1 MDLAGWTNVAFAGVA
16 VFGAFL
22 LGLAILAYRRA
33 PAPRMAL
40 VAGGFLVI
48 TVQGVVVG
56 VLLFAQYGTPDTLL
70 FLSAIFEAL
79 LLVVL
84 FLATLVR

>member
-1 MDLAGWTNVAFAGVA
+1 MDFSTWTNVAFAGIA
-16 VFGAFL
+16 VFGAVLFVLSL
-22 LGLAILAYRRA
+22 LALRRS
-33 PAPRMAL
+33 PSTRMGL

-48 TVQGVVVG
+48 TLQGVVIG
-56 VLLFAQYGTPDTLL
+56 ILLFQGGGSFDFLL
-70 FLSAIFEAL
+70 FLSAMFEAI

>member
-1 MDLAGWTNVAFAGVA
+1 MDVTAWTNAAFAGVA
-16 VFGAFL
+16 VFGAVL
-22 LGLAILAYRRA
+22 LGLALLALRRGRS
-33 PAPRMAL
+33 PRMTL
-40 VAGGFLVI
+40 VAGGFLII

-56 VLLFAQYGTPDTLL
+56 AFLFSGGATTDLLL
-70 FLSAIFEAL
+70 FLSALFEAA

>member
-1 MDLAGWTNVAFAGVA
+1 MDFSTWTNVAFAGIA
-16 VFGAFL
+16 VFGLVL
-22 LGLAILAYRRA
+22 LALSLLALRRA
-33 PAPRMAL
+33 PSPRMGL

-48 TVQGVVVG
+48 AVQGIVIG
-56 VLLFAQYGTPDTLL
+56 ALL
-70 FLSAIFEAL
+70 FLGGASPAFLLFVSALFEVV